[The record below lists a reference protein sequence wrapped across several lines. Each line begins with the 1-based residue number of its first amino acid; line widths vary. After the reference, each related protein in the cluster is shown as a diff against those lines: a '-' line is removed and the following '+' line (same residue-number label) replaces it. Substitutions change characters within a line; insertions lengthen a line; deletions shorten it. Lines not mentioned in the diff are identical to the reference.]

1 MKVFNVI
8 CLTLVIVGAIV
19 WGIIGIF
26 NFNLVDALF
35 GTGSAFS
42 RMARDLRLTPASR
55 WYRRTVPDLLLRSD
69 LQRGL
74 AEHAKNPP
82 YGCVPSSYAGSSTN
96 NDLLRF
102 LYVAHA

>member
-42 RMARDLRLTPASR
+42 RIIYTLVGC
-55 WYRRTVPDLLLRSD
+55 YRRTVPDLLLQSD

>member
-26 NFNLVDALF
+26 NFNLGRCF
-35 GTGSAFS
+35 I
-42 RMARDLRLTPASR
+42 RNRLRLFQNHLHTR

>member
-42 RMARDLRLTPASR
+42 RIIYTR

-74 AEHAKNPP
+74 AEHARNPP

-96 NDLLRF
+96 KDLLRF